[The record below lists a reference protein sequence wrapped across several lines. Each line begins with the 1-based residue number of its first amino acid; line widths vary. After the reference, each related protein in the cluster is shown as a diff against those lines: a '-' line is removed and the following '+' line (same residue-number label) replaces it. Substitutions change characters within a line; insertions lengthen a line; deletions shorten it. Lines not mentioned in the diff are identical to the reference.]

1 MSDVNSV
8 SGAAP
13 EDRRRWLILGV
24 IAIAQLMVILDLT
37 VMNIALP
44 SAQHA
49 LHFTTADRQ
58 WVVTAYSLTFGSL
71 LLLGG
76 RLADLLGRKVTFLIG
91 LAGFAGVSAIGGASV
106 NFTML
111 VTARACQG
119 VFAAILVPS
128 ALSLLTTTFTEP
140 KDRGKAFGIYGAI
153 AAGGSA
159 VGLLLGGALTEYL
172 SWRWTLYIN
181 LVFAGVAFVGGALLL
196 QRHPSRVKPKLDI
209 PGVVMVSSGL
219 FCLVYGFSNAAT
231 HDWSTPSTYGF
242 LVAGVALLI
251 VFAFWQGRAP
261 NPLLPPRVV
270 LDRNRGGAY
279 LSMLIAASG
288 MFGTFLFLTYYL
300 QQTLGYSP
308 VVTGFAFLP
317 IAGGIA
323 VAANLSTIVLMPRV
337 GPKPLVATG
346 MLVAAGAA
354 VWLAQLGPH
363 TAYVTGVLGPLIM
376 TGAGLGMVIAPSIN
390 TGTFGVAPQDAGV
403 ASATV
408 TVGQQ
413 LGASIGTSLLNTI
426 FASAVDGVRRR
437 ARRVGPAHRTPGADR
452 VGPRARLRH
461 RVLVDSRHPGLRLD
475 RGRDPVPP
483 RAAGQSIRAGR
494 STRRGRGNGGRGRS
508 GHLGLNPL
516 NPVTRGWTP
525 PESGRAGP
533 LFRAAQRPGRGHVGR
548 REVLPEREGVR
559 RRAELPQVQDPG
571 LGLLRGRGVP
581 ARYPPQ
587 SGVGLGHLLE
597 PAAAAPEHL
606 PVRPGIHEPGQR
618 LDRLPHRHVDQDSGA
633 PGRVPLERADR
644 RGVAVLGLQPP
655 DEAGRRV
662 RRRVHRVE
670 VRHEVRE
677 QRAIQGGPQPRDV
690 HLGEYVIHAVML
702 PAAAGHGNAAH
713 PRLQAE
719 EPIRPPGLT
728 WPVVHS

>member
-1 MSDVNSV
+1 MSDVDTAGS
-8 SGAAP
+8 AP
-13 EDRRRWLILGV
+13 DRRWLILGV

-49 LHFTTADRQ
+49 LHFTTVDRQ
-58 WVVTAYSLTFGSL
+58 WVVTAYSLAFGSL

-76 RLADLLGRKVTFLIG
+76 RLADLLGRKVTFLTG

-119 VFAAILVPS
+119 AFAALLVPS

-159 VGLLLGGALTEYL
+159 VGLLLGGTLTEYL

-196 QRHPSRVKPKLDI
+196 PRYPSRVKPKLDI

-231 HDWSTPSTYGF
+231 HNWSTPSTWGF
-242 LVAGVALLI
+242 LAVGVVLLI

-279 LSMLIAASG
+279 LSMFIAASG

-308 VVTGFAFLP
+308 VVTGVAFLP
-317 IAGGIA
+317 ITGGIA

-363 TAYVTGVLGPLIM
+363 TAYVAGVLGPLIM
-376 TGAGLGMVIAPSIN
+376 TGVGLGMVIAPSIN

-426 FASAVDGVRRR
+426 FASAVTSYI
-437 ARRVGPAHRTPGADR
+437 AAHVAS
-452 VGPRARLRH
+452 ARLIGRQA
-461 RVLVDSRHPGLRLD
+461 LAGLALAHGYD
-475 RGRDPVPP
+475 TAFWWTAGILFGGSIV
-483 RAAGQSIRAGR
+483 AAILFR
-494 STRRGRGNGGRGRS
+494 
-508 GHLGLNPL
+508 P
-516 NPVTRGWTP
+516 
-525 PESGRAGP
+525 GP
-533 LFRAAQRPGRGHVGR
+533 LFSRNTPPVGQVGNQAGGREP
-548 REVLPEREGVR
+548 EV
-559 RRAELPQVQDPG
+559 
-571 LGLLRGRGVP
+571 
-581 ARYPPQ
+581 
-587 SGVGLGHLLE
+587 
-597 PAAAAPEHL
+597 
-606 PVRPGIHEPGQR
+606 
-618 LDRLPHRHVDQDSGA
+618 
-633 PGRVPLERADR
+633 
-644 RGVAVLGLQPP
+644 
-655 DEAGRRV
+655 EAGP
-662 RRRVHRVE
+662 
-670 VRHEVRE
+670 
-677 QRAIQGGPQPRDV
+677 AI
-690 HLGEYVIHAVML
+690 
-702 PAAAGHGNAAH
+702 PA
-713 PRLQAE
+713 
-719 EPIRPPGLT
+719 
-728 WPVVHS
+728 

>member
-1 MSDVNSV
+1 MTDVNTV
-8 SGAAP
+8 SRAP
-13 EDRRRWLILGV
+13 DRRWLILGV

-44 SAQHA
+44 SAQRA
-49 LHFTTADRQ
+49 LHFSTVDRQ
-58 WVVTAYSLTFGSL
+58 WVVTAYSLAFGSL

-119 VFAAILVPS
+119 VFAALLVPS

-231 HDWSTPSTYGF
+231 HDWTTPSTYGF
-242 LVAGVALLI
+242 LIAGVALLI

-279 LSMLIAASG
+279 LSMFIAASG

-323 VAANLSTIVLMPRV
+323 TSANISTIVFMPRV
-337 GPKPLVATG
+337 GPKPVVATG

-354 VWLAQLGPH
+354 VWFAQLGAH
-363 TAYVTGVLGPLIM
+363 TGYVGGVLGPLIM
-376 TGAGLGMVIAPSIN
+376 TGVGLGMVIAPSIN
-390 TGTFGVAPQDAGV
+390 TGTYGVAPQDAGV
-403 ASATV
+403 ASASV

-426 FASAVDGVRRR
+426 FASAVTSYIAAHVAS
-437 ARRVGPAHRTPGADR
+437 ARLIGRQALAGLALAHGYDTAFWWTAGILAGGSIVAAILFRPGPLLSRNTPPAGQVGNQAGDWKPEVEAGPAISA
-452 VGPRARLRH
+452 
-461 RVLVDSRHPGLRLD
+461 
-475 RGRDPVPP
+475 
-483 RAAGQSIRAGR
+483 
-494 STRRGRGNGGRGRS
+494 
-508 GHLGLNPL
+508 
-516 NPVTRGWTP
+516 
-525 PESGRAGP
+525 
-533 LFRAAQRPGRGHVGR
+533 
-548 REVLPEREGVR
+548 
-559 RRAELPQVQDPG
+559 
-571 LGLLRGRGVP
+571 
-581 ARYPPQ
+581 
-587 SGVGLGHLLE
+587 
-597 PAAAAPEHL
+597 
-606 PVRPGIHEPGQR
+606 
-618 LDRLPHRHVDQDSGA
+618 
-633 PGRVPLERADR
+633 
-644 RGVAVLGLQPP
+644 
-655 DEAGRRV
+655 
-662 RRRVHRVE
+662 
-670 VRHEVRE
+670 
-677 QRAIQGGPQPRDV
+677 
-690 HLGEYVIHAVML
+690 
-702 PAAAGHGNAAH
+702 
-713 PRLQAE
+713 
-719 EPIRPPGLT
+719 
-728 WPVVHS
+728 